1 MLTKEDLQAIG
12 ALIKDSEERI
22 RKDMVT
28 KSDLEANN
36 KVLGTIVRIELAEMN
51 KRIDSVATAMKAGFQ
66 ETFKQIRRVDEKLD
80 NKTKDHGDRIEII
93 EEHVG
98 LPHKN

>member
-28 KSDLEANN
+28 KSDLEVNN
-36 KVLGTIVRIELAEMN
+36 KVLGTIFRVELASTTQEL
-51 KRIDSVATAMKAGFQ
+51 KA
-66 ETFKQIRRVDEKLD
+66 KLASKKD
-80 NKTKDHGDRIEII
+80 VKSLEQKTTKYVSSD
-93 EEHVG
+93 
-98 LPHKN
+98 